1 MLRSTDRLMLTIIY
15 YGAPLALLSAG
26 FVGFLR
32 IATARRANIARLSA
46 RLMKPR
52 GLSGRAS

>member
-1 MLRSTDRLMLTIIY
+1 MLTIIY